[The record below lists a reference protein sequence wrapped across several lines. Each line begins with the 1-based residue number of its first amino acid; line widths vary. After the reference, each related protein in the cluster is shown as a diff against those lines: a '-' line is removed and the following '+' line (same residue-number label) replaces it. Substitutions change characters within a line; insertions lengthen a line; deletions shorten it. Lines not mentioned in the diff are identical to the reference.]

1 MSYTRRFVNIDDD
14 LWEAIS
20 ETATA
25 VSCTK
30 QALVNQALRSW
41 VASSGGRDGGK
52 VRDVPVV
59 RERVQRRAQQQHRV
73 VSSEPASQS
82 HRRVAQDESARLVR
96 RMGDATDPEDAES
109 HCGSEQPV
117 TKADLKRL
125 VERVAPGT
133 VKHLDVTA
141 SPDPTRGKATVETVQ
156 QQPSIDSGVDPL
168 LGF

>member
-1 MSYTRRFVNIDDD
+1 MSFTRRFVNIDDE

-20 ETATA
+20 ETAEA

-30 QALVNQALRSW
+30 QELVNQALRAW
-41 VASSGGRDGGK
+41 VEAGGCDGD
-52 VRDVPVV
+52 VRNVPVV
-59 RERVQRRAQQQHRV
+59 RDHAQGQSQPTDRP
-73 VSSEPASQS
+73 VSPKPAPRSQ
-82 HRRVAQDESARLVR
+82 RRVAQDDPGRLVR
-96 RMGDATDPEDAES
+96 RMGDAPDPQDAES
-109 HCGSEQPV
+109 HGGSEQPV
-117 TKADLKRL
+117 TKADLERV

-141 SPDPTRGKATVETVQ
+141 SPDPTRGKATIETVQ